1 MVLVLSLVL
10 SLPADILKYILE
22 YDNRFV
28 VRKESIWF
36 IQPIPKHDIR
46 YDMLYYCYGY
56 RNCQL
61 EEYYFSPIE
70 HKYLHKLFINQNKIY
85 SLIFDPQENKRYI
98 HFVEFFHSTFRTHRS
113 QILLEDY

>member
-10 SLPADILKYILE
+10 SLPMDILKYILE

-46 YDMLYYCYGY
+46 YDMLYYFYGY

-70 HKYLHKLFINQNKIY
+70 HKYLHKLFINPNKIY
-85 SLIFDPQENKRYI
+85 SLVFDPQENKRYI
-98 HFVEFFHSTFRTHRS
+98 HFVEFFHSIFRTHRS